1 MRNKIIVRE
10 YFVNFN
16 GVVVSAG
23 DGTYSLH
30 PLPAARGRA
39 NGRASLHGRMPVA
52 PDDPQR

>member
-10 YFVNFN
+10 YFVIFN

-30 PLPAARGRA
+30 PL
-39 NGRASLHGRMPVA
+39 HGRMPVA